1 MKNLAPGI
9 EEETSVSQKQIKKTF
24 VSVLEQLILKI
35 APQWT
40 EMTHS
45 SSCEK
50 TAKCRRDFT
59 IVNFQ
64 VAAISEN

>member
-35 APQWT
+35 APQ
-40 EMTHS
+40 
-45 SSCEK
+45 
-50 TAKCRRDFT
+50 
-59 IVNFQ
+59 
-64 VAAISEN
+64 

>member
-9 EEETSVSQKQIKKTF
+9 EEETSVSQKSIKKTF

-35 APQWT
+35 SPQWT
-40 EMTHS
+40 EVTHGS
-45 SSCEK
+45 SSEK
-50 TAKCRRDFT
+50 STKRRRDFT
-59 IVNFQ
+59 IANFQ